1 MYKLKVLRRNL
12 RQEARIKMVEDYV
25 ETTLIALKP
34 DAVKRGIV
42 GQIISVIENAGL
54 KISGMK
60 MVQAT
65 DQLLEQH
72 YEEHV
77 DKPFYEGLA
86 EYMKQGP
93 IVALAVEGVH
103 AVENMRKIVGDTDA
117 REAHPSTIRGR
128 FAHMSIEHADEADTH
143 YKNLIHASATKEE
156 AEKELHIWFS
166 DDELHDYRTVHE
178 QEVM

>member
-1 MYKLKVLRRNL
+1 M
-12 RQEARIKMVEDYV
+12 ADDYV
-25 ETTLIALKP
+25 ETTFVALKP

-42 GQIISVIENAGL
+42 GDIIATIENAGF

-93 IVALAVEGVH
+93 IVALAIEGVH
-103 AVENMRKIVGDTDA
+103 AVENLRKIVGDTSAKD
-117 REAHPSTIRGR
+117 AHPSTIRGR
-128 FAHMSIEHADEADTH
+128 FAHMSMDHADESGTH
-143 YKNLIHASATKEE
+143 YKNIIHASATLEE
-156 AEKELHIWFS
+156 AKKELGIWFS
-166 DDELHDYRTVHE
+166 DEELHDYRHAHE
-178 QEVM
+178 DEVM